1 MHAHTCVLFA
11 LLSTCASVYAQT
23 PTAADPPAAD
33 TKKDAPAVDPRIHTG
48 ARAGDDYEGK
58 RLSFPVAI
66 KAKLQFDK
74 NQTICLP
81 ARTKLRGMS
90 QLTKDGLLVRMREE
104 EVLFK
109 EKKPKEKPDGPPEL
123 LPDYMCQGQTAKRSD
138 LRDAFHEPLVIDEDD
153 VNSIPANIS
162 GLTYGVLVVPF
173 KYHLTGSKEFKGSGS
188 IGPYAGYKQ
197 ESGSWGASLEYVGF
211 LGLTSIA
218 VERNVDGVQTT
229 DNLSGVS
236 FGGGVIGRIR
246 DDFQVGLILGADRV
260 GKSARY
266 ADNGKL
272 WLAVS
277 IGYAFSN

>member
-1 MHAHTCVLFA
+1 MHVRTHVLFA
-11 LLSTCASVYAQT
+11 LLLTSGSVFSQT
-23 PTAADPPAAD
+23 SATTDAAAADS
-33 TKKDAPAVDPRIHTG
+33 KKNTPAVDKRIHTG
-48 ARAGDDYEGK
+48 VRAAEDFEGK
-58 RLSFPVAI
+58 RLSFPVAMT
-66 KAKLQFDK
+66 AKLQYDRTK
-74 NQTICLP
+74 TICLP
-81 ARTKLRGMS
+81 AQTKLRGMS
-90 QLTKDGLLVRMREE
+90 RLTKDGLLVRIREE
-104 EVLFK
+104 K
-109 EKKPKEKPDGPPEL
+109 AIYKDKKDQSIANGPQEL
-123 LPDYMCQGQTAKRSD
+123 LPDYMCQGTMVKRSE
-138 LRDAFHEPLVIDEDD
+138 LRDVYREPLVIDEVD
-153 VNSIPANIS
+153 VDAIPANIS

-173 KYHLTGSKEFKGSGS
+173 KYHLTGTKEFKGSGS

-197 ESGSWGASLEYVGF
+197 ESGNWGASLEYVGF

-218 VERNVDGVQTT
+218 VERNIDGIRTT

-246 DDFQVGLILGADRV
+246 DDFQVGLIIGADRV